1 MAQIPNDTTMKPGD
15 GSGIDRANTAG
26 VVRDDRIFPE
36 TRWIGACIPPF
47 LVVAFIMLF
56 FFPNDTATLF
66 AWTIKPSMTP
76 LLMGAGYISGSYFF
90 IRLTMGGKWH
100 WYTNGFLPIAAFTW
114 FMALSTIIHWDKFNH
129 NHISF
134 YAWLVLYLI
143 TPILV
148 PILWLRNRV
157 TDPITPEPT
166 ELIVPAIYRQIIGV
180 VGAVM
185 VALALFMFIF
195 PDIAISVW
203 PWTLTQLTTRVV
215 AGWFAL
221 PGMVGLMFSREPRWS
236 AWRIV
241 LESQLIGIALILV
254 GVARAWGDF
263 LTDRPTTWLFLVGMV
278 GLLAFLVWIYV
289 AMQQRSV
296 KQPAAV

>member
-1 MAQIPNDTTMKPGD
+1 
-15 GSGIDRANTAG
+15 
-26 VVRDDRIFPE
+26 
-36 TRWIGACIPPF
+36 
-47 LVVAFIMLF
+47 MLF

-66 AWTIKPSMTP
+66 AWTIKPAMTP

-114 FMALSTIIHWDKFNH
+114 FMALSTILHWDKFNH

-195 PDIAISVW
+195 PDVAISVW
-203 PWTLTQLTTRVV
+203 PWTLTQLTTRVI

-263 LTDRPTTWLFLVGMV
+263 MTDRPTTWIFLVGMV

>member
-1 MAQIPNDTTMKPGD
+1 MAQTPNDTILKPGD
-15 GSGIDRANTAG
+15 GSGIDRANMAG
-26 VVRDDRIFPE
+26 VVLDDRIFPE

-66 AWTIKPSMTP
+66 AWTIKPAMTP

-100 WYTNGFLPIAAFTW
+100 WYTNGFLPDSRVHVVHGAVHYHSLGQVQPQPHIFLCLAG
-114 FMALSTIIHWDKFNH
+114 ALPGN
-129 NHISF
+129 
-134 YAWLVLYLI
+134 
-143 TPILV
+143 P
-148 PILWLRNRV
+148 
-157 TDPITPEPT
+157 DPCADFVVAQPSHGPVTPEPT

-195 PDIAISVW
+195 PDVAISVW

-278 GLLAFLVWIYV
+278 GLLAFLAWIYV

-296 KQPAAV
+296 TKPAGI